1 MYNAA
6 GGSGGRRMFPHSEN
20 TCRLMLVKLKI
31 AVWKMLG
38 IVAMLPMKWKGV
50 RFGKGCFVDGKPRI
64 RLAKGAKII
73 LGNDVTLISRTH
85 HNPLVEHGVMMSVL
99 EPGAAIEL
107 HDHVGVSG
115 CNLVCYNRITVG
127 EYTIIG
133 PGTLLF
139 DSEGHNY
146 VPETGWRVRT
156 VRSGRPITIG
166 KKCFIGARCIILSGV
181 TIGDNC
187 VVAAGTVVTQDI
199 PAGHR
204 ASGNPATYEPL
215 PKLLGGP
222 GRKRRADAPQ
232 H

>member
-1 MYNAA
+1 MNTITKIKI
-6 GGSGGRRMFPHSEN
+6 SVLRVISSWHRLWLRRRGF
-20 TCRLMLVKLKI
+20 
-31 AVWKMLG
+31 
-38 IVAMLPMKWKGV
+38 
-50 RFGKGCFVDGKPRI
+50 RFGPGCFVDGKPS
-64 RLAKGAKII
+64 AKVARGSRVELGA
-73 LGNDVTLISRTH
+73 DVTVISNPR
-85 HNPLVEHGVMMSVL
+85 HNPLLSHPASIRTLTPEACIHL
-99 EPGAAIEL
+99 A
-107 HDHVGVSG
+107 DHVGVSG
-115 CNLVCYNRITVG
+115 CSLVCCNRITVG

-133 PGTLLF
+133 PDTLVY

-146 VPETGWRVRT
+146 SPETGWRIRT

-187 VVAAGTVVTQDI
+187 VVAAGTVVSRDI

-222 GRKRRADAPQ
+222 GRRKAPVDTPPSN
-232 H
+232 

>member
-1 MYNAA
+1 
-6 GGSGGRRMFPHSEN
+6 MFPHSEN
-20 TCRLMLVKLKI
+20 TCRLMLVNLKI

-50 RFGKGCFVDGKPRI
+50 RFGKGCFVDGKPQI
-64 RLAKGAKII
+64 HMAKGAKII

-146 VPETGWRVRT
+146 VPETGWRIRKKRT
-156 VRSGRPITIG
+156 GKPITIG
-166 KKCFIGARCIILSGV
+166 KRCYIGMNCTILKGV
-181 TIGDNC
+181 TIGDDC
-187 VVAAGTVVTQDI
+187 VISAGSVLSRDV
-199 PAGHR
+199 PSGHILHGTR
-204 ASGNPATYEPL
+204 PVCEPL
-215 PKLLGGP
+215 PEYL
-222 GRKRRADAPQ
+222 RQ
-232 H
+232 C